1 MGKILNRNPK
11 DGEIVVIRDKYINEI
26 RGFYDSDLIKIIT
39 GVRRCGKSVILEQ
52 VMHEIRQRSD
62 NVVYLDFEDRAVT
75 SEILTWRDIVEFVT
89 SSRKEGLCY
98 VFLDE
103 LQEIDGWP
111 FACRALRRENCSVFI
126 TGSNSKLLSG
136 EFTKELSGRY
146 VSFRIR
152 PFVYKELIQYAEE
165 LGKEIPISDYLVW
178 GGFPKRL
185 EFNSTN
191 EQRRYLNDLD
201 ETIVVNDIIKRYR
214 IRKADE
220 FRKLANYILISN
232 ARIYSSKSISDYM
245 NSNGIRCGAN
255 TVQKWIAY
263 LAEAYIIDEVP
274 RYSQKAKKELEKS
287 RKIYNCDV
295 SLNSI
300 RCFDG
305 RYDMTHNLENTVYN
319 ELVYMG
325 YYVSVYDNN
334 GREIDFIAEDQGKKF
349 YIQVAYSVAEE
360 KAYEREFSAFR
371 NISQIDRKILITTDD
386 IDYSTSNVQHI
397 KLKDFLL
404 MESL

>member
-1 MGKILNRNPK
+1 M
-11 DGEIVVIRDKYINEI
+11 
-26 RGFYDSDLIKIIT
+26 
-39 GVRRCGKSVILEQ
+39 
-52 VMHEIRQRSD
+52 
-62 NVVYLDFEDRAVT
+62 
-75 SEILTWRDIVEFVT
+75 
-89 SSRKEGLCY
+89 
-98 VFLDE
+98 
-103 LQEIDGWP
+103 
-111 FACRALRRENCSVFI
+111 
-126 TGSNSKLLSG
+126 
-136 EFTKELSGRY
+136 
-146 VSFRIR
+146 
-152 PFVYKELIQYAEE
+152 
-165 LGKEIPISDYLVW
+165 
-178 GGFPKRL
+178 
-185 EFNSTN
+185 
-191 EQRRYLNDLD
+191 
-201 ETIVVNDIIKRYR
+201 
-214 IRKADE
+214 
-220 FRKLANYILISN
+220 
-232 ARIYSSKSISDYM
+232 
-245 NSNGIRCGAN
+245 
-255 TVQKWIAY
+255 
-263 LAEAYIIDEVP
+263 
-274 RYSQKAKKELEKS
+274 
-287 RKIYNCDV
+287 